1 MKYKGDGSIDQYK
14 ARQVTK
20 GFTQSYGIDYQ
31 ETFAP
36 VAKLNTIRVLLSL
49 ATNLDWPLCQLDVK
63 NAFLN
68 GDLTK
73 EVYMKI
79 PSGFETP
86 GTKNQVCKLKRSL
99 YGLKQSPRAW
109 FERFTR
115 VIQQQG
121 YSQCQTDHT
130 LFVKKSGGGKLS
142 ILIV

>member
-1 MKYKGDGSIDQYK
+1 MQYKGDGSIKRYK
-14 ARQVTK
+14 ARLVAK
-20 GFTQSYGIDYQ
+20 RFTQSYAIDYQ

-36 VAKLNTIRVLLSL
+36 IAKLNMIRALLSL
-49 ATNLDWPLCQLDVK
+49 AANLDWLLCQLDVK

-68 GDLTK
+68 GDLTE

-79 PSGFETP
+79 PLGFETP
-86 GTKNQVCKLKRSL
+86 STKNQVCKLKRSL